1 MEVPRKQEEEEKM
14 GDDAAHVSVAP
25 PRLPPITTMTRIAAR
40 HAFLF
45 FVKLQT
51 RDYKTATRQRRL
63 QMATSGRQD
72 MDENAWIQL
81 SNGTASCEASYPGS
95 V

>member
-1 MEVPRKQEEEEKM
+1 M

-25 PRLPPITTMTRIAAR
+25 PRLPPITTMTWIAAR
-40 HAFLF
+40 HAFFLLSYNHGIT
-45 FVKLQT
+45 K
-51 RDYKTATRQRRL
+51 
-63 QMATSGRQD
+63 MATDGYIRTTGRQD

-81 SNGTASCEASYPGS
+81 SNGTASWKPATLAS